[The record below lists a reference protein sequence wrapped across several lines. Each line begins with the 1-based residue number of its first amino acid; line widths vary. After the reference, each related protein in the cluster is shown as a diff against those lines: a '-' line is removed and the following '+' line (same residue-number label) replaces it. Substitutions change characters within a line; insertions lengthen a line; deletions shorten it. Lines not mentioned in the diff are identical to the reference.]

1 MKRLLVAIL
10 GCIISSSALKA
21 DSGFL
26 ATHKKKVA
34 FLAAVVGHVM
44 LRKYN
49 KGYQALTD
57 KIYDKT
63 KDTVLHKVVLP
74 VVGKIEHIKDEGISR
89 HDVIQS
95 SVVTGLIVGI
105 IAHYELYKG
114 DLSRSIEILTEDGKV
129 IRKHRLLVGFS
140 SLALGALT
148 LSYLEGLNMTH
159 LQKFIY
165 SLTHKQKKAIA
176 ECDHMTR
183 LVDQAHDDPKALRS
197 HDPLQ
202 DLLHDHQKD
211 LLDKAVQDHL
221 IHSDPLSL
229 LDDLDDF

>member
-1 MKRLLVAIL
+1 MKRLLVALI
-10 GCIISSSALKA
+10 GCIITSSAVQA
-21 DSGFL
+21 DNGFL
-26 ATHKKKVA
+26 HKKK
-34 FLAAVVGHVM
+34 LALLVAVVGHVT
-44 LRKYN
+44 LRKCN
-49 KGYQALTD
+49 EGYQALTD

-74 VVGKIEHIKDEGISR
+74 VVCKIEHIKDEGISR
-89 HDVIQS
+89 HDVIQAT
-95 SVVTGLIVGI
+95 VVTGLIVGLI
-105 IAHYELYKG
+105 GHYELYKG
-114 DLSRSIEILTEDGKV
+114 DLSRSLEIVAGDGEF
-129 IRKHRLLVGFS
+129 IGNHRVLVGFG
-140 SLALGALT
+140 SLATGALI
-148 LSYLEGLNMTH
+148 LSYFEGLNMTH
-159 LQKFIY
+159 IQKFIY

-183 LVDQAHDDPKALRS
+183 LVDQAHDDPKALLS

-202 DLLHDHQKD
+202 GLLHDHQKD